1 MFTRLVNW
9 YGKRVVYGVLGL
21 VLVLLLTGGYFLFH
35 KTTTVDV
42 VTPSKKR
49 VEVKEAGA
57 LGEESVALKTVGTV
71 RAVSEAR
78 LQTESSGRVTAV
90 NVAIG
95 DHVSAGSVLASIEN
109 SRERASLLQAEG
121 AYESAKASLES
132 AQTTNAQSNI
142 SLAAAN
148 VAAQN
153 AYRTAFTTGDDVI
166 RNLSDELFSNPT
178 TENPGVRIDSK
189 GEAVSLIKERTALG
203 HLLDS
208 WNGSLATSDTSSV
221 AEKIQLLTEAENDLT
236 RIGAFV
242 SQLSQL
248 VSDADGDATFTKDV
262 LASYKTRFGA
272 ARSRIDITLQSISV
286 ARASLRSTTQTAENG
301 SVTSDSA
308 GRIKQ
313 AQGVLASAQSAYEK
327 TIVRSP
333 ISGVVNAFYLHENQF
348 VGMNAPAAVVAN
360 NGALEITT
368 SVSEEER
375 VLIAVGNK
383 VMIND
388 TIEGT
393 ITRIAPAI
401 DPQTGKIEIKISL
414 KDEKNTTLQNGTT
427 VSLSLAGVGTPKKVT
442 ELRVPLRAL
451 KITAEGPIAFS
462 VKPDSTLEA
471 HPVVLGALV
480 GDVVVIQSG
489 IDTTTKIVTDARG
502 LKEGESVEVVT
513 K

>member
-1 MFTRLVNW
+1 MFIRLVNW

-21 VLVLLLTGGYFLFH
+21 ILILLLTGGYFLFH
-35 KTTTVDV
+35 KTTAVEV
-42 VTPSKKR
+42 VVPSKKR

-57 LGEESVALKTVGTV
+57 LGEESIALKTVGTV

-95 DHVSAGSVLASIEN
+95 DHVSAGAVLASIEN
-109 SRERASLLQAEG
+109 SRERASLLQVEG
-121 AYESAKASLES
+121 AYESAQSAS
-132 AQTTNAQSNI
+132 AQSGIGLSEAE
-142 SLAAAN
+142 
-148 VAAQN
+148 VGAQN
-153 AYRTAFTTGDDVI
+153 AYRTAFTTSDDVI
-166 RNLSDELFSNPT
+166 RNLADELFLNPT
-178 TENPGVRIDSK
+178 SQNPGFRIDSK
-189 GEAVSLIKERTALG
+189 GQAIALITERASLEI
-203 HLLDS
+203 LLNTWS
-208 WNGSLATSDTSSV
+208 QNIQTSDSV
-221 AEKIQLLTEAENDLT
+221 TPEQKIQNLDEAEKDLT

-242 SQLSQL
+242 SKVTLL
-248 VSDADGDATFTKDV
+248 VSDAKADTVFTDSV
-262 LASYKTRFGA
+262 LSTYKTRFSA
-272 ARSRIDITLQSISV
+272 ARVRIDGTLQSISI
-286 ARASLRSTTQTAENG
+286 ARATLRNTIQSAQGGGAV
-301 SVTSDSA
+301 SSDSA
-308 GRIKQ
+308 ARIKQ
-313 AQGVLASAQSAYEK
+313 ALGALRGAQSAYEK

-333 ISGVVNAFYLHENQF
+333 ISGVVNAFYLRANEF
-348 VGMNAPAAVVAN
+348 IGMNAPAAVVAN

-393 ITRIAPAI
+393 ITRIAPAL

-471 HPVVLGALV
+471 RPVVLGALV